1 MERQLHLLSNEEA
14 AGRASWRLDSQ
25 TRAIGRRGLAQAR
38 AALRAA
44 RPVDDDTS
52 PDSPTP
58 RLAPQS
64 STHLRRPAA

>member
-1 MERQLHLLSNEEA
+1 MERQLHLLSDDDAN
-14 AGRASWRLDSQ
+14 RTNWRLDAR

-44 RPVDDDTS
+44 ARPVDGEAA
-52 PDSPTP
+52 PATP

-64 STHLRRPAA
+64 SSHVRRPAA

>member
-1 MERQLHLLSNEEA
+1 MERQLHLLSDED
-14 AGRASWRLDSQ
+14 ASRPNWRLDAT

-44 RPVDDDTS
+44 ARPVDGE
-52 PDSPTP
+52 PALEAP

-64 STHLRRPAA
+64 SSHVRRPAA

>member
-1 MERQLHLLSNEEA
+1 MERQLHLLSDED
-14 AGRASWRLDSQ
+14 ASRPSWQLDAT

-44 RPVDDDTS
+44 ARPIDGA
-52 PDSPTP
+52 PAPAAP

-64 STHLRRPAA
+64 SSHVRRPAA